1 MRALV
6 EEQATL
12 LVFMMIPSGLRR
24 YAYTRAAVWV
34 LTAAKVDVFLMML
47 FNSSDLQWMLMMD
60 SCTPACPCGQCERLG
75 MIRMAWLNGAVVYHP
90 EP

>member
-34 LTAAKVDVFLMML
+34 LTAAKADVFLMML
-47 FNSSDLQWMLMMD
+47 FYSSDLQWMLLMD
-60 SCTPACPCGQCERLG
+60 SCSQARLCGQCERAG
-75 MIRMAWLNGAVVYHP
+75 E
-90 EP
+90 EPDGLAEWCCRVPS